1 MRTIVDV
8 VPTPFL
14 VFGVVGA
21 VVGIVLL
28 SVWAVRR
35 WLPATR
41 DGFDAE
47 VSSQMLGVV
56 ASLFGLLL
64 AFVVVIEFQA
74 FTAAGDN
81 VETEADGLAAIVR
94 DSSVFGEPGGTRV
107 RSAIGDYV
115 RVVVDREWPLM
126 RDGAE
131 SPAAWDAIDRVFSA
145 MQAYTPVSASQV
157 AFYDDSVRHLNAVL
171 EARRDRLGASDGNDL
186 PALIAALILVGAVV
200 ILGYATLVGSRS
212 SAFHAIGA
220 GSIAVVVGF
229 SLVVLITLQF
239 PFSGGLAVDPGPF
252 REGAFAQFLAPSRS
266 SA

>member
-8 VPTPFL
+8 VPTAVL
-14 VFGVVGA
+14 VLVVVGL
-21 VVGIVLL
+21 VVGLVLL
-28 SVWAVRR
+28 AVWAVRR
-35 WLPATR
+35 WIPATR

-47 VSSQMLGVV
+47 VSSQVLGVV

-74 FTAAGDN
+74 YTGASDN
-81 VETEADGLAAIVR
+81 VAGEADDLAAIVR
-94 DSSVFGEPGGTRV
+94 DSRVFEEPGGTKV

-115 RVVVDREWPLM
+115 RAVVDDEWPLM
-126 RDGAE
+126 RDGKE
-131 SPAAWDAIDRVFSA
+131 SEVAWKALDGVFAA
-145 MQAYTPVSASQV
+145 MQAYGPVSTSQV

-186 PALIAALILVGAVV
+186 PGLIAALILVGAVV

-220 GSIAVVVGF
+220 VSVAVVVGF
-229 SLVVLITLQF
+229 ALVVLVVLQF
-239 PFSGGLAVDPGPF
+239 PFSGGLAVDSQPF
-252 REGAFAQFLAPSRS
+252 SEGALAPYFAS
-266 SA
+266 SK